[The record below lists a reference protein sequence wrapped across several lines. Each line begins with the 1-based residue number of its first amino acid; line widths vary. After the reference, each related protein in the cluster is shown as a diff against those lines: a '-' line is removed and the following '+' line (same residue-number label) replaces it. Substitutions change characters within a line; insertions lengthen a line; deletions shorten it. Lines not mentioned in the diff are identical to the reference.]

1 MVKEKT
7 IRLYGCK
14 ERKPIPVKKKYSYNP
29 RRRMLFIRVTA
40 IVLAVL
46 IALTAFSALIF
57 GM

>member
-1 MVKEKT
+1 M
-7 IRLYGCK
+7 
-14 ERKPIPVKKKYSYNP
+14 KKKYSYNP